1 MLYACLHGR
10 ITFIRIKGVWN
21 KLKTLLELIT
31 IDMREAFAKAGY
43 DEELAKVTLS
53 NRPDLCEYQCNGAMA
68 GAKKYKKAP
77 FMIAEDVAE
86 NLKDSVYFETVDVV
100 KPGFINL
107 KLSPEC
113 AASYLNEMAGEAKLG
128 VEDEKDPRTVMIDY
142 GGPNVAKPL
151 HVGHLRSAI
160 IGESVKRIIRFKGN
174 QVIGDIHL
182 GDCGYQM
189 GLSITELKKRQPELP
204 YFDESFE
211 GEYPKEAPFTIGELE
226 EIYPTASAYAKE
238 NEEYREEALHAT
250 YLLQNGY
257 RGYRAI
263 WNHIM
268 NVSVADLKKNYER
281 LNVEFDLWKG
291 EADAQQ
297 YIPDMV
303 RMLKDKGFA
312 RYDEGALVVDVQE
325 ETDNKEVPPCMI
337 LKSDGAALYDT
348 TDLATLVEREKD
360 YQPDEV
366 IYVVDKRQELH
377 FTQVFRCAKKTGIVR
392 PETELKF
399 LGFGTMNGK
408 DGKPFKTR
416 EGGVM
421 RLENLIREIDE
432 EMYKKIMDNRTVE
445 EKEAEQTAQTV
456 GLAAIKYGDLSNQ
469 ASKDYIFDVDR
480 FTSFEGN
487 TGPYILYTSV
497 RIKSILNKY
506 QENGGS
512 MEGLEIRPAENSCEK
527 ALMLQVL
534 KFNDV
539 FDAVYTEAAPHKLCA
554 YIYELANEFNK
565 FYHETKILSEEDE
578 QKRAG
583 YIALLDLAK
592 RVLETCIDLLGF
604 EAPERM

>member
-1 MLYACLHGR
+1 M
-10 ITFIRIKGVWN
+10 
-21 KLKTLLELIT
+21 KTLLELIT
-31 IDMREAFAKAGY
+31 IEMETAFEKAGY
-43 DEELAKVTLS
+43 ERDLAKVTLS

-77 FMIAEDVAE
+77 FMIADDVAAQ
-86 NLKDSVYFETVDVV
+86 LKESACFSSVDVV

-107 KLSPEC
+107 KLAPVYV
-113 AASYLNEMAGEAKLG
+113 AAYLNDMAADQNLG
-128 VEDEKDPRTVMIDY
+128 VEAEENPKTIIIDY

-160 IGESVKRIIRFKGN
+160 IG
-174 QVIGDIHL
+174 DIHL
-182 GDCGYQM
+182 GDWGYQM
-189 GLSITELKKRQPELP
+189 GLIITELKKRKPELP
-204 YFDESFE
+204 YFDEKFE
-211 GEYPKEAPFTIGELE
+211 GEYPEEAPFTIGELE

-238 NEEYREEALHAT
+238 HEDYREEALHAT
-250 YLLQNGY
+250 YLLQNGD
-257 RGYRAI
+257 RGCRAI
-263 WNHIM
+263 WKHIM
-268 NVSVADLKKNYER
+268 NVSVADLKKNYEK
-281 LNVEFDLWKG
+281 LNVHFDLWKG
-291 EADAQQ
+291 EADAQKF
-297 YIPDMV
+297 IPDMV
-303 RMLKDKGFA
+303 EMLKDKGFA
-312 RYDEGALVVDVQE
+312 RYDQGALVVDVQE

-348 TDLATLVEREKD
+348 TDLATLVDREEEFC
-360 YQPDEV
+360 PDQV

-377 FTQVFRCAKKTGIVR
+377 FIQVFRCAKKTGIVR
-392 PETELKF
+392 PETELTF

-421 RLENLIREIDE
+421 RLENLIREIED

-445 EKEAEQTAQTV
+445 EAEARKTAQTV

-487 TGPYILYTSV
+487 TGPYILYTIV
-497 RIKSILNKY
+497 RIKSILAKY
-506 QENGGS
+506 EETGGS
-512 MEGLEIRPAENSCEK
+512 LQGLKILAPAGDYEK

-539 FDAVYTEAAPHKLCA
+539 INTVYEETAPHKICA
-554 YIYELANEFNK
+554 YIYDLANEFNK
-565 FYHETKILSEEDE
+565 FYHETKILAEED
-578 QKRAG
+578 QVRRDG
-583 YIALLDLAK
+583 YISLLVLTK